1 MVTHSQETQ
10 NNPEASRP
18 ETPESKTLKEIEKR
32 KDGSMLNAFGKMMD
46 TFISE
51 SKLSPDK
58 ARWAEWLKRDTIV
71 QASGILNN
79 DSLNPAWKSAA
90 LEKLF
95 GTFKE
100 NKEFF
105 TTPADSLTQSQNTAK
120 SEWEKKQ
127 DFYEK
132 LMKSLGQVDAE
143 RSGRQIAQAGSIRQD
158 PEWMAGKDWP
168 PATLA
173 TNKQADADLSLV

>member
-58 ARWAEWLKRDTIV
+58 AR
-71 QASGILNN
+71 
-79 DSLNPAWKSAA
+79 
-90 LEKLF
+90 
-95 GTFKE
+95 
-100 NKEFF
+100 
-105 TTPADSLTQSQNTAK
+105 
-120 SEWEKKQ
+120 
-127 DFYEK
+127 
-132 LMKSLGQVDAE
+132 
-143 RSGRQIAQAGSIRQD
+143 
-158 PEWMAGKDWP
+158 
-168 PATLA
+168 
-173 TNKQADADLSLV
+173 